1 MINLRTLLISIL
13 LSILSGLPISSFAD
27 DTEIYSRKVEVVNT
41 SEGTNI
47 LFMLDN
53 SGSMNRVITDDTGK
67 PSGYRRIDVLK
78 EALDKMLDAASNVN
92 MGLGRFAALINAN
105 SPPVNAPIIFPVEF
119 IDKDITELEG
129 EETDS
134 IGDITVSIIQ
144 GSDDAEQFEESGEMI
159 LYEPDLDMI
168 IRQNEVVSY
177 DGDEVKS
184 ASVTTEK
191 FVYNGG
197 DDAEEFLND
206 EHTLKTGKDILY
218 LGTHPKTATVLNET
232 NMLVGLRFRD
242 LNIPPKTKIL
252 AADIE
257 FFSTDSREATDNL
270 NIAIYGAANDGLYIK
285 DPSGVTFNHSC
296 YRNGRDENACIN
308 GTSEGYLTGEGY
320 PEDKINFPLI
330 TDSNDEIIKVL
341 WNEADKVGTGQA
353 FNSANIKDIIQA
365 IIDRDGW
372 NDGTD
377 KHHPYNS
384 LVLLLQKDGNNPPI
398 DLINGRS
405 FYSADNIDKI
415 PPKIRITW
423 ERNGAPT
430 SIAKTHSDVR
440 NQRKS
445 NVINDGW
452 YSSINNIAVSLGRCV
467 LFNEGYCSKGGM
479 HNEVLA
485 GMRFSN
491 LDIPKNAEITSAR
504 ITFTHQNSIGIK
516 TNSIL
521 DSPLG
526 SKKDLDL
533 FIYAEDSPNPD
544 NYSAGQIATREKMD
558 PAINWNDV
566 AKPPVKLY
574 ESISWDGIEYLP
586 TGLKTTWDG
595 EGEIPTEY
603 CSKDENGMITDADC
617 IKFTTPDLT
626 SIVQKIVE
634 RESWK
639 RENSIAF
646 MFEVNAA
653 RDGSKE
659 LIDLEKVG
667 FRRIVAPNDDGNK
680 FGGKIQSYIDT
691 EPDSTTFNS
700 TTLPKL
706 EVTYQIA
713 FQENVS
719 EKQQVGLRFEAIDIP
734 RGANVEN
741 AYLTF
746 NSAEDTTDDT
756 INADLIIQAET
767 TSSATFT
774 EEPFNISNRELTTAS
789 VSWSPNK
796 WSKGLSYES
805 PDLKNIIQEVVDS
818 SDWCSGDLSFIITSD
833 DLSSIRKASSFDYMS
848 GLSPELRVRFDTE
861 NIKPGG
867 GCVNQTYYSKI
878 SERFDDAEEKTSGS
892 EDGLVYLASEILETG
907 VRDQESRLIG
917 FRFREIPVGN
927 GAEVVGANLMVS
939 AYAKN
944 SADATFQVYGEL
956 SPNPKEFSADDN
968 NLSSREPKTSKV
980 EWVPKIWEK
989 GKIYRT
995 PNIASVLQDIV
1006 NQAEWKAYGDI
1017 VLLIENGSNSRSRRD
1032 IVSFDNNQAL
1042 AATLRIQVKGKLG
1055 EDGKGDILTVR
1066 RRLQSLV
1073 KRMRIPNSRTP
1084 IVGALF
1090 ESAQYYLG
1098 KKVVNGK
1105 SRNNES
1111 FHLVSHPATHDSE
1124 NIIPAG
1130 CNINLNPYAAECAGE
1145 EIAGIANYT
1154 PPSRSNSSCQSSHI
1168 VLLTDGRANVTKAQ
1182 AITQKNNA
1190 ITLLPNSSCIN
1201 SFELNGKNIKIS
1213 EDEAC
1218 GIDLADYIATEHNI
1232 IVHTIGFQLGTA
1244 WYGRYRVG
1252 DSYVVGPK
1260 NGEYYDITETA
1271 TEISTTDLKGR
1282 YISNSKRG
1290 SVLNYVKEKDET
1302 VDNLKAVDYLCRLA
1316 SPGSGNYEQCSG
1328 RNFYLAKTVEELE
1341 TAFTNI
1347 GAQATTTN
1355 SSFAAP
1361 SISVDNLNK
1370 LRHKNDVYYSVF
1382 RPTPEPRWH
1391 GNIKRYK
1398 FIDGSLK
1405 DSRNNEAT
1413 DEDGY
1418 IADGTKS
1425 FWSNLD
1431 DGGNVTAGGIGG
1443 KLSSADRKIYT
1454 YLGSLA
1460 IGRNHN
1466 KDLKQIE
1473 EFDETPTIFQKK
1485 LIPELLK
1492 HDNDDVAVET
1502 TEATEEA
1509 RLEKAKTI
1517 VKWILGKDT
1526 TVGEGSSTVN
1536 QSDTEESE
1544 ESQDT
1549 IEIKTSGDRWPIA
1562 EPLHSSPRVLFYSGD
1577 PESKDNGDTKS
1588 EESRLFVG
1596 TNDGLIRMTDVFDG
1610 TEVWSFLPQELLE
1623 KQLDMKDQVGSS
1635 HSYGIDASPTFF
1647 VNTSDGQIIPTLGN
1661 FATMF
1666 VGMRRGGRNIYAL
1679 DVTDKD
1685 NPPKLMWT
1693 IKGGETEGKDNFTR
1707 LGQTWSAPIV
1717 TDVHESY
1724 CDYAWCK
1731 VVMFA
1736 GGYDPIA
1743 DGENKFN
1750 PIKNVTM
1757 GNAIYMVDPE
1767 TGELLWWAGN
1777 DDKADL
1783 KLKDMKYAIP
1793 SDLLLQDTTGD
1804 GSTDRIYVGD
1814 IAGQLWRINLDTKED
1829 TVGGVM
1835 AKLGEI
1841 TSNGPNRRSFFYPPA
1856 LARINSTSIL
1866 TAVTGARPNP
1876 LALGTSGGGGYYAH
1890 DQFYAILDPTK
1901 VFNFNKPIIL
1911 NNLENVTDWNEG
1923 DINLQDTDKDG
1934 WYFNL
1939 QESDEAWI
1947 GEKGLG
1953 RPLVLDENVFFI
1965 TYVPPSSATTKT
1977 IDGGCGTF
1985 NPGSSRFY
1993 AINLLDGGPAFKKKE
2008 DGSGYDE
2015 TERGTSSSDRA
2026 LEVSTLS
2033 FDPIV
2038 MYTKDLEEAVFAG
2051 TELIMKS
2058 PVPPARVFWMQK

>member
-1 MINLRTLLISIL
+1 MIKLRTLLISTL
-13 LSILSGLPISSFAD
+13 LSLLSGLPISSFAD

-41 SEGTNI
+41 SNGTNI

-53 SGSMNRVITDDTGK
+53 SGSMNRVITDDTGN

-78 EALDKMLDAASNVN
+78 EALDKMLDSASNVN

-129 EETDS
+129 EETDG

-159 LYEPDLDMI
+159 LYETDLDMV
-168 IRQNEVVSY
+168 IRQNEVVTY

-206 EHTLKTGKDILY
+206 EHTLQTGREIMY
-218 LGTHPKTATVLNET
+218 LGTRPQSATVSSDT
-232 NMLVGLRFRD
+232 NTLVGLRFRD

-257 FFSTDSREATDNL
+257 FFSTDSRESTDNL
-270 NIAIYGAANDGLYIK
+270 NIAIYGAANDGLYVK
-285 DPSGVTFNHSC
+285 DPSGVTFGNSC
-296 YRNGRDENACIN
+296 YKNGRDENACIN
-308 GTSEGYLTGEGY
+308 GTSDGYLTGEDY
-320 PEDKINFPLI
+320 PEDKKNFPLI
-330 TDSNDEIIKVL
+330 TDSNDEIIKIL
-341 WNEADKVGTGQA
+341 WNEANEVKTGQA
-353 FNSANIKDIIQA
+353 FNSVNIKDIIQA
-365 IIDRDGW
+365 IVDRDGW

-384 LVLLLQKDGNNPPI
+384 LVLLLQRDGINPPTN
-398 DLINGRS
+398 LNNSRT
-405 FYSADNIDKI
+405 FYSANNIDKI

-430 SIAKTHSDVR
+430 SIAKAPNDTKI
-440 NQRKS
+440 QRK
-445 NVINDGW
+445 NNTAIGW
-452 YSSINNIAVSLGRCV
+452 KVDTIDRAVGLGRCV
-467 LFNEGYCSKGGM
+467 LFNEGYCAKGGD
-479 HNEVLA
+479 HNEVLV
-485 GMRFSN
+485 GVHFSN
-491 LDIPKNAEITSAR
+491 LDVPKNAEITSAR
-504 ITFTHQNSIGIK
+504 ITFTHQNGSDNPVIV
-516 TNSIL
+516 
-521 DSPLG
+521 G

-533 FIYAEDSPNPD
+533 FIYAEDSTDPED
-544 NYSAGQIATREKMD
+544 YSNGEIVTREKMT
-558 PAINWNDV
+558 PAIEWSDV
-566 AKPPVKLY
+566 V
-574 ESISWDGIEYLP
+574 ISPDSLDENTEWDGTTGDLP
-586 TGLKTTWDG
+586 TGLKTIWG
-595 EGEIPTEY
+595 EEGDIPEGY

-634 RESWK
+634 QKSWQ

-646 MFEVNAA
+646 LFEVNAT
-653 RDGSKE
+653 RGGD
-659 LIDLEKVG
+659 EKLPATVG
-667 FRRIVAPNDDGNK
+667 FRRIVVPTDNGSKYN
-680 FGGKIQSYIDT
+680 GKILSYIDN
-691 EPDSTTFNS
+691 DINS

-713 FQENVS
+713 FQENIS
-719 EKQQVGLRFEAIDIP
+719 EKQKVGLRFEAIDIP
-734 RGANVEN
+734 RGAKIED
-741 AYLTF
+741 AYLAF
-746 NSAEDTTDDT
+746 NSAEDTSA
-756 INADLIIQAET
+756 NAELTIQAET

-789 VSWSPNK
+789 VSWSPNN
-796 WSKGLSYES
+796 WAKGLSYET
-805 PDLKNIIQEVVDS
+805 PNLKDVIQEVVDGD
-818 SDWCSGDLSFIITSD
+818 DWCSGDLAFIISSE
-833 DLSSIRKASSFDYMS
+833 DLTSIRKASSFDYMS

-861 NIKPGG
+861 DIKPGG

-892 EDGLVYLASEILETG
+892 EDGLVYLASPILETG
-907 VRDQESRLIG
+907 MRDKESRLIG

-944 SADATFQVYGEL
+944 STEATFQVYGEL
-956 SPNPKEFSADDN
+956 SPNPTEFSADDN
-968 NLSSREPKTSKV
+968 DLSSRKPKTTMV
-980 EWVPKIWEK
+980 DWVPKIWEK

-1006 NQAEWKAYGDI
+1006 NQAEWKAYSDI
-1017 VLLIENGSNSRSRRD
+1017 VLFIESDPNSRGRRD

-1042 AATLRIQVKGKLG
+1042 AATLRIQIKGKLG

-1098 KKVVNGK
+1098 KKVVNGI

-1124 NIIPAG
+1124 NNIPDG

-1145 EIAGIANYT
+1145 EVAGIASYT
-1154 PPSRSNSSCQSSHI
+1154 PPSQSTSSCQSSHI
-1168 VLLTDGRANVTKAQ
+1168 VLLTDGRANVTKTQ

-1190 ITLLPNSSCIN
+1190 LALLPNSSCISN
-1201 SFELNGKNIKIS
+1201 FELNGKNINIS
-1213 EDEAC
+1213 EHEAC
-1218 GIDLADYIATEHNI
+1218 GIDLADYIAAEHNI

-1244 WYGRYRVG
+1244 WLGRYRVG
-1252 DSYVVGPK
+1252 ENYVVGPK
-1260 NGEYYDITETA
+1260 NGVYFDINETD
-1271 TEISTTDLKGR
+1271 TKISTTDLEGR

-1290 SVLNYVKEKDET
+1290 SVLNYVMDTDET
-1302 VDNLKAVDYLCRLA
+1302 EDNIKAVDYLCRLA

-1347 GAQATTTN
+1347 SAQATTTN

-1398 FIDGSLK
+1398 FIDERLE
-1405 DSRNNEAT
+1405 DSKGNAAT

-1418 IADGTKS
+1418 IADSSRS
-1425 FWSNLD
+1425 FWTDLD
-1431 DGGNVTAGGIGG
+1431 LEDGGNVTAGGIGG
-1443 KLSSADRKIYT
+1443 ELSSSDRNIYT
-1454 YLGSLA
+1454 HFGESA
-1460 IGRNHN
+1460 PGINH
-1466 KDLKQIE
+1466 KSSVEKFKIE
-1473 EFDETPTIFQKK
+1473 EFDDDEATTLFQDK
-1485 LIPELLK
+1485 LIVELLK
-1492 HDNDDVAVET
+1492 DVSDDLAEET
-1502 TEATEEA
+1502 TED
-1509 RLEKAKTI
+1509 RLEKAKPI
-1517 VKWILGKDT
+1517 VKWILGKDV
-1526 TVGEGSSTVN
+1526 TVGEGSSTVS
-1536 QSDTEESE
+1536 QSDIEETEKSE

-1549 IEIKTSGDRWPIA
+1549 IEIKTAGDRWPVT
-1562 EPLHSSPRVLFYSGD
+1562 EPLHSSPRVLFYDGD
-1577 PESKDNGDTKS
+1577 AESEDNKDHKDKKP
-1588 EESRLFVG
+1588 EESRLLVG
-1596 TNDGLIRMTDVFDG
+1596 TNDGLIRMIDVASG
-1610 TEVWSFLPQELLE
+1610 KEIWSFLPRELLA
-1623 KQLDMKDQVGSS
+1623 KQSDMKDQIGES
-1635 HSYGIDASPTFF
+1635 HSYGIDGTATFF
-1647 VNTSDGQIIPTLGN
+1647 VNTSDGKIIKAKGN

-1666 VGMRRGGRNIYAL
+1666 IGMRRGGRNIYAL
-1679 DVTDKD
+1679 DITDKD
-1685 NPPKLMWT
+1685 NPPKLMWV
-1693 IKGGETEGKDNFTR
+1693 IKGGENNFTK
-1707 LGQTWSAPIV
+1707 LGQTWSAPII
-1717 TDVHESY
+1717 TEVHESY
-1724 CDYAWCK
+1724 CPYAWCK

-1736 GGYDPIA
+1736 GGYDPLA

-1757 GNAIYMVDPE
+1757 GNAIYMVDPN
-1767 TGELLWWAGN
+1767 TGELLWWASSKDTN
-1777 DDKADL
+1777 ADL
-1783 KLKDMKYAIP
+1783 VLKDMKYAIP

-1804 GSTDRIYVGD
+1804 GLTDRIYVGD
-1814 IAGQLWRINLDTKED
+1814 IAGQLWRINIDTREG

-1835 AKLGEI
+1835 AKVGEI
-1841 TSNGPNRRSFFYPPA
+1841 TSSGANRRSFFYPPA
-1856 LARINSTSIL
+1856 LARINSINIL

-1901 VFNFNKPIIL
+1901 NFDFDEPIFPKDHL
-1911 NNLENVTDWNEG
+1911 ANVTKWKDG
-1923 DINLQDTDKDG
+1923 IINLQNTGKDG

-1939 QESDEAWI
+1939 QEPDEAWI

-1953 RPLVLDENVFFI
+1953 RPLVVDKNVFFI

-1993 AINLLDGGPAFKKKE
+1993 AINLLDGGPAFKKKDDGDGYNE
-2008 DGSGYDE
+2008 D
-2015 TERGTSSSDRA
+2015 ERGTKPSDRA

-2038 MYTKDLEEAVFAG
+2038 MYTGNATQVLFAG
-2051 TELIMKS
+2051 TEKITET